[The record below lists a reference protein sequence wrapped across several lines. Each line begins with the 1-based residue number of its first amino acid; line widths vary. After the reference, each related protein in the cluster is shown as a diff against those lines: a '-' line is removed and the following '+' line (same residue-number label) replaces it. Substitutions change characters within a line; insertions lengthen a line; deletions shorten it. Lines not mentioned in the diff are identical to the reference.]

1 MNKVDFF
8 YLKKYIQKRD
18 QHYVK
23 GYHLIKIN
31 THVQFII
38 L

>member
-8 YLKKYIQKRD
+8 YLKKYIQKSD
-18 QHYVK
+18 QHNVK